1 MAYNAQQ
8 ISPIDFRP
16 SVGVGVSLPF
26 NGNSCFNTTFTIQE
40 SIKSNLVNWFLTN
53 QGERPLNPNFGGNLR
68 QFLFQQISEDT
79 LEFLEEDIQSQ
90 LSTAFPS
97 VIVDSLEVT
106 TNPDYNSITVV
117 LKYSVESTN
126 ISDELN
132 ITFD

>member
-26 NGNSCFNTTFTIQE
+26 NGNSCFNTTFTTQE
-40 SIKSNLVNWFLTN
+40 AIKSNLVNWFLTN

>member
-1 MAYNAQQ
+1 MAYNAQT
-8 ISPIDFRP
+8 ISPIDFKP

-26 NGNSCFNTTFTIQE
+26 NDKACFNTTFTTQE
-40 SIKSNLVNWFLTN
+40 AIKSNLINWFLTN

-90 LSTAFPS
+90 LGTYFPS
-97 VIVDSLEVT
+97 VIVENLEIST
-106 TNPDYNSITVV
+106 QPDRQTIDVL
-117 LKYSVESTN
+117 LKYSVQSTS
-126 ISDELN
+126 ITDELN

>member
-26 NGNSCFNTTFTIQE
+26 NGNSCFNTTFTTQE
-40 SIKSNLVNWFLTN
+40 AVKSNLVNWFLTN

-90 LSTAFPS
+90 LSTVFPS